1 MVYYI
6 LGLGTV
12 MNEYT
17 LYLDESY
24 TYRNNGK
31 KPAFAVGGF
40 IVKNSDIPN
49 VNFRID
55 ELKKEIWK
63 DLNVPTDV
71 ILHELDLKDALNKR
85 IKKKDLK
92 SEYVRFRDDNRK
104 ANTLY
109 RRISKII
116 KTQNIHTVGCV
127 VIKNRYF
134 SNFPKVIANEI
145 SLVCM
150 QIIIENYVHFL
161 MKNDAT
167 GSIVYE
173 SRDAMDNTMLRRY
186 YQIASIGTMYI
197 KPDAIQQRILQFRFI
212 HKKEN
217 CQCLQLADFIPN
229 IIARKMSKK
238 TIYPNTKD
246 LINNILLKSYDG
258 TNNNKDRYGIK
269 TVPRISN
276 SNTKSSK

>member
-1 MVYYI
+1 MD
-6 LGLGTV
+6 
-12 MNEYT
+12 EYT

-24 TYRNNGK
+24 TYKNNGK

-40 IVKNSDIPN
+40 IVKNSNISKTNEGIDSLKQEIWNDIP
-49 VNFRID
+49 
-55 ELKKEIWK
+55 K
-63 DLNVPTDV
+63 PTDI

-85 IKKKDLK
+85 VPRKKIKAHYD
-92 SEYVRFRDDNRK
+92 RFRINK
-104 ANTLY
+104 NLSNIVY

-116 KTQNIHTVGCV
+116 KTEDIKTVGCV

-134 SNFPKVIANEI
+134 DNFPIKIGNEI

-161 MKNDAT
+161 FKNDAI

-173 SRDAMDNTMLRRY
+173 SRDAMDTTMLRRY

-197 KPDAIQQRILQFRFI
+197 KPDAIQQRISQFRFI
-212 HKKEN
+212 HKNEN

-229 IIARKMSKK
+229 IIARKMSHKN
-238 TIYPNTKD
+238 IYQNTKD
-246 LINNILLKSYDG
+246 LLNNILLKSYDG

-276 SNTKSSK
+276 GN